1 MTRERPASPRPP
13 GRPCPVCGEAGHEVL
28 FEQRFLAPEGAA
40 ALDGYF
46 VCVCAACGLG
56 YADGVP
62 AQAALEAFYRDR
74 SKYEHAHLGGHEP
87 PHDRARLEATA
98 ARFARLVSDR
108 ASRVL
113 ELGCATGGFLTLLR
127 GRGYGSLV
135 GVDPSPACA
144 AAARALHGADVRPVS
159 VSALARAGER
169 FDVAVLLSV
178 LEHVRDLRPLLED
191 VSAAL
196 APGGRVYVQVPDVVR
211 FADHD
216 GAPFQQFSTEHINY
230 FSRASLGRLMA
241 AAGFVEEAW
250 EEDVCEEAPG
260 VTTPLGE
267 GLYRRAEGGGAAARD
282 AASRAALGA
291 YVDRSRAEERR
302 LEAVLGGIA
311 SRGEPVIAWGAGT
324 LAQHLLAR
332 GALAG
337 VNVAAF
343 VDSNPHLQGRTL
355 AGAPIVAPSALC
367 GRTERILVLSRNHQ
381 DDIVAAIRGPLGLT
395 NPVTTL
401 YRLRAA
407 AASR

>member
-1 MTRERPASPRPP
+1 VTRERPSSPRLP
-13 GRPCPVCGEAGHEVL
+13 GRPCPVCGDTGREVL
-28 FEQRFLAPEGAA
+28 FEQRFLAPEEAA
-40 ALDGYF
+40 ALDGYR
-46 VCVCAACGLG
+46 VCVCAACGFG

-62 AQAALEAFYRDR
+62 AQAKLDAFYRER
-74 SKYEHAHLGGHEP
+74 SKYEHAHRGGHEP
-87 PHDRARLEATA
+87 PHDRARLEATS
-98 ARFARLVSDR
+98 ARFARLVPDR

-113 ELGCATGGFLTLLR
+113 ELGCATGGFLAMLR
-127 GRGYGSLV
+127 GRGYVSVV

-144 AAARALHGADVRPVS
+144 AAARALHDVDVRPVP
-159 VSALARAGER
+159 VSAFAGER

-178 LEHVRDLRPLLED
+178 LEHVRDLHPLLED

-196 APGGRVYVQVPDVVR
+196 APGGSVYVQVPDVVR

-241 AAGFVEEAW
+241 AAGFVEEDW

-260 VTTPLGE
+260 ISTPLGE

-282 AASRAALGA
+282 VAARAALGA

-311 SRGEPVIAWGAGT
+311 TRGEPVIAWGAGT

-343 VDSNPHLQGRTL
+343 VDANPHLQGRTL
-355 AGAPIVAPSALC
+355 AGAPIVAPSALR
-367 GRTERILVLSRNHQ
+367 GRTEPILVLSRNHQ

-401 YRLRAA
+401 YPLRGA